1 MFQQEKLDIT
11 ASAYYISVWR
21 TYCETL
27 KITQILKGSNLVG
40 LFMYLYPTVIPN
52 AAKSAN
58 ILRRLK
64 GLVVQPIKYI
74 KSDF

>member
-1 MFQQEKLDIT
+1 
-11 ASAYYISVWR
+11 
-21 TYCETL
+21 
-27 KITQILKGSNLVG
+27 
-40 LFMYLYPTVIPN
+40 MYLYPTVIPN